1 MVQVDRCKVPAAF
14 WRAAVQMGVQP
25 AALLRQAR
33 LPASLHLGGQAYA
46 TTAAYFALL
55 TGLEALTGDP
65 TLGLRIVREVET
77 AIHPPS
83 SLAAFYARDY
93 RDGLAR
99 LARFKRLCMP
109 ERLHVDEAGDECGIM
124 AEWPFAESA
133 EPDICVDI
141 TFASLV
147 ELGRRATGRL
157 IVPRR
162 IELTR
167 AGPLHPAHRDYY
179 GCAIRTGMAR
189 NLLVLD
195 RADLDLPFPGHN
207 PEMLAMLTPALG
219 AALEEL
225 EAQSSVAQQVMA
237 MVKRSL
243 ASGQP
248 SLADVA
254 RALGMSERSLQR
266 RITQEGST
274 FRDLLAQARRD
285 LGRRLLADPAND
297 VEEVACLLGY
307 QDTTS
312 FYRAFRE
319 WEGMTP
325 NRWREIHGA
334 GKAVGGA

>member
-1 MVQVDRCKVPAAF
+1 
-14 WRAAVQMGVQP
+14 MGIQP

-33 LPASLHLGGQAYA
+33 LPASLHLGQAHV
-46 TTAAYFALL
+46 TTAQYFALL
-55 TGLEALTGDP
+55 NGLEELTGDP
-65 TLGLRIVREVET
+65 TLGLRMVCEVDT

-109 ERLHVDEAGDECGIM
+109 ERLQIIEQGSDCLIM
-124 AEWPFAESA
+124 MEWPFAADA
-133 EPDICVDI
+133 EPPISVDI

-147 ELGRRATGRL
+147 ELGRRATGKT

-162 IELTR
+162 IELAR
-167 AGPLHPAHRDYY
+167 AGPVHQAHQDYFA
-179 GCAIRTGMAR
+179 CPIRIGAAR

-195 RADLDLPFPGHN
+195 RADLDHPFPGHN

-219 AALEEL
+219 ATLGEL
-225 EAQSSVAQQVMA
+225 DAQSSIAGQVM
-237 MVKRSL
+237 VILKRNL

-248 SLADVA
+248 SLSDIAST
-254 RALGMSERSLQR
+254 LGMSERSLQR
-266 RITQEGST
+266 RITEEGST
-274 FRDLLAQARRD
+274 FRTLLAEARRD
-285 LGRRLLADPAND
+285 LGKRLLADPATD
-297 VEEVACLLGY
+297 IDEVACLLGY

-319 WEGMTP
+319 WEGMAP
-325 NRWREIHGA
+325 NQWREAHGTA
-334 GKAVGGA
+334 